1 MSTRSLFSAAM
12 VAVALL
18 ATGLVA
24 PTPVAAHCDS
34 MNGPVVKAARAALAA
49 GDVDLVLV
57 WVQGGDEK
65 EIRDAFARTMRV
77 RSAGGEAQELA
88 DYWFFETLVRIHR
101 SGEGA
106 PYTGL
111 KGPEYEIPAGIAAAD
126 KAVES
131 GALGGLDERMAEHAI
146 EVLRN
151 KFGEL
156 ASFQGY
162 AQDDV
167 ATGRQF
173 VHAYVEFIHFVENLH
188 GLIEGSAAAHP
199 HG

>member
-1 MSTRSLFSAAM
+1 MSTRSIFSTALIAFT
-12 VAVALL
+12 LL
-18 ATGLVA
+18 ATGLVT

-34 MNGPVVKAARAALAA
+34 MNGPVVMAARTALEV

-65 EIRDAFARTMRV
+65 EIRDAFVRTMRV
-77 RSAGGEAQELA
+77 RSAGGEVQELA

-101 SGEGA
+101 SGEGE

-111 KGPEYEIPAGIAAAD
+111 KGPEYEIPAGIVAAD
-126 KAVES
+126 RAVEG
-131 GALGGLDERMAEHAI
+131 GALEGLDERMAEHVLDAI
-146 EVLRN
+146 RE
-151 KFGEL
+151 KFDALNPLE
-156 ASFQGY
+156 GY
-162 AQDDV
+162 AQNDV

-188 GLIEGSAAAHP
+188 ELIEGGAGAHP

>member
-1 MSTRSLFSAAM
+1 M
-12 VAVALL
+12 L
-18 ATGLVA
+18 ATSLVN

-49 GDVDLVLV
+49 GNVDLVLV
-57 WVQGGDEK
+57 WVQPGDEK
-65 EIRDAFARTMRV
+65 EIREAFARTQRV
-77 RSAGGEAQELA
+77 RGAGGEAQKLA
-88 DYWFFETLVRIHR
+88 DYWFFETLVRVHR

-111 KGPEYEIPAGIAAAD
+111 KGPDYEIPAGIAAAD
-126 KAVES
+126 RAVEG
-131 GALGGLDERMAEHAI
+131 GALEGLDEQMAEH
-146 EVLRN
+146 VLDALRG
-151 KFGEL
+151 KFDEL
-156 ASFQGY
+156 ASLQGY

-167 ATGRQF
+167 ETGRKF

-188 GLIEGSAAAHP
+188 GLIEGGAAAHP